1 MGILFSNKGEM
12 FFFSLALVLYFLS
25 PFIALPLICILMVFS
40 TKDEE
45 SLNVIFLMLFAFY
58 FSLLFFSRSY
68 GINFSA
74 DTYDDAP
81 GYYVWF
87 SILRQNAIFDIFSDR
102 ELFYWLP
109 FLMINEFYQV
119 DEDVFFLIN
128 YVLMFSLFFVFS
140 YKMYGNKALPFVYVF
155 LFFTPASMYSF
166 THIFRQT
173 FALLYFLFSIYHIR
187 KLNFKLSV
195 FFALLSVLSHN
206 SFLIIVFSF
215 FVSIFTH
222 SRRIK
227 IKTRVLGVTVAFIV
241 MSLLFYFLPNIIQQ
255 LGGEISYKME
265 YYGFYDSFGKN
276 VLTKQS
282 LFVLIICPLFLFM
295 ASDNFSKIIITSV
308 FITQLFGVL
317 SGTIAITDRLAI
329 ATVPLI
335 VVAIF
340 NELLRSYKL
349 TPNISNV
356 CILGFVFF
364 ATIKTYLALI
374 NDELISR
381 FWMKAHFSDSF
392 YHPLIFL
399 VHGI

>member
-1 MGILFSNKGEM
+1 MDGFLCNNGKM
-12 FFFSLALVLYFLS
+12 VFFSLALVLYFLS
-25 PFIALPLICILMVFS
+25 PFIALPLICILMIFS
-40 TKDEE
+40 TKEDD
-45 SLNVIFLMLFAFY
+45 SLNVIILMLFALY

-87 SILRQNAIFDIFSDR
+87 KSLRQNAIFDIFSDR
-102 ELFYWLP
+102 EPFYWLP
-109 FLMINEFYQV
+109 FLIINEFYQI

-140 YKMYGNKALPFVYVF
+140 YKMYENKALPFIYVF
-155 LFFTPASMYSF
+155 LFLTPASIYTF
-166 THIFRQT
+166 THIFRQS
-173 FALLYFLFSIYHIR
+173 FALLYFLFSICHIR

-195 FFALLSVLSHN
+195 FFAFLSVLSHN

-215 FVSIFTH
+215 FVSAFMY
-222 SRRIK
+222 SRGIK
-227 IKTRVLGVTVAFIV
+227 VKTRVLGVAVAFIV
-241 MSLLFYFLPNIIQQ
+241 MSFLFYSLPTIIQQ
-255 LGGEISYKME
+255 LGGDISYKME
-265 YYGFYDSFGKN
+265 YYGFYNSIGN
-276 VLTKQS
+276 NMLTKQS
-282 LFVLIICPLFLFM
+282 LFVLVICPLFLFI
-295 ASDNFSKIIITSV
+295 ASDYFSKTIITSV
-308 FITQLFGVL
+308 FITQLFGVF

-349 TPNISNV
+349 KSNISNFFIFLLV
-356 CILGFVFF
+356 VF
-364 ATIKTYLALI
+364 ATLKTYFALI
-374 NDELISR
+374 DDDLISR

-392 YHPLIFL
+392 YYPLVFL
-399 VHGI
+399 VHGT